1 MPVIYKRN
9 PQDGTTTYDKMRTYR
24 ATSQSGSFSV
34 VATTT
39 IDTTTAIDQSSGYT
53 LYSDTAGTSASWYK
67 TSWYHSV
74 SLAESDLTS
83 AFAAGTMPFD
93 DKIRRRLKDTNVATY
108 FFTNEEIADFRERA
122 LQSLYPATWI
132 DTVYEIAVTDNNKRS
147 ITVPFTVFRVDTI
160 KVVNSNGDNCGEH
173 NAYYKV
179 GNTLYAVNS
188 FPVGYTL
195 RMVVTKPFRL
205 DVETPEHFESYLL
218 DMAELD
224 ALRTMETDRSRYYK
238 YTTTIR
244 PEGGNLPSL
253 NRIISN
259 LEESAARKL
268 NTIRRNRES
277 AFINLTS

>member
-1 MPVIYKRN
+1 MATIYKRN
-9 PQDGTTTYDKMRTYR
+9 PQDGTTTYNKMRTYR
-24 ATSQSGSFSV
+24 ATSQSGTFSV
-34 VATTT
+34 IATTD

-53 LYSDTAGTSASWYK
+53 LYNDTTGTSASWYK

-74 SLAESDLTS
+74 SLAESDLTD
-83 AFAAGTMPFD
+83 AFASGTMPLD
-93 DKIRRRLKDTNVATY
+93 AKIRRRLKDTNVATY
-108 FFTNEEIADFRERA
+108 FFANNEIADFRERA

-132 DTVYEIAVTDNNKRS
+132 DTIYEVAVTDNNKRS
-147 ITVPFTVFRVDTI
+147 ITLPFTVFRVDRI
-160 KVVNSNGDNCGEH
+160 LVVNSNGDNCGEH
-173 NAYYKV
+173 NAFYKT
-179 GNTLYAVNS
+179 GNIIYAVNS

-195 RMVVTKPFRL
+195 RMIVTKPFRY

-253 NRIISN
+253 NRIINN

-268 NTIRRNRES
+268 NSLRRTRES
-277 AFINLTS
+277 TFINLTT